1 MPIRVSGRNG
11 RLFLRALATVV
22 LSGAATIA
30 SAQTTVTLNQATDKK
45 VVHATLRGGS
55 FADKN
60 QSSVLATRASD
71 NADYKR
77 RALLKF
83 DTQHTI
89 PAGSAVSSA
98 LLTVTVKT
106 GSDDA
111 SRSIGAYQVTT
122 SWTEGEVTWNLRRK
136 KTKWNAAGGD
146 LGSKIDEAVVSNK
159 AGTKVTFDVT
169 PLVKEAVAGRL
180 GSSRYTRLAL
190 VDLEGATAESYR
202 EFYLP
207 TDVTAAN
214 RPTLKVTYG
223 SAPSS
228 PAPAPKPKPKPKPD
242 PDPAPSPT
250 GGTTLRVLHWNTH
263 HNGVGTDGK
272 LDTARLIK
280 KVASFNADIISLQ
293 EVERFSGWGNIDAPV
308 VIANLLK
315 SYTGQ
320 TWHYHFATLSGGSNG
335 IGDLILS
342 RFQIDANDTQL
353 LSGSRSANGVTI
365 NVNGRT
371 INFIST
377 HLHPDS
383 GSYRTTEVGEL
394 KKWASTFAEQRII
407 AGDFNAQSTDAA
419 SVAMKQSYY
428 DSWAEA
434 QADGTATSFPG
445 NTGQTRNSRI
455 DYIYYS
461 RGAGALTLKSSQ
473 VFDVRDAKGKMPSD
487 HRPLMSIFTVK

>member
-1 MPIRVSGRNG
+1 M
-11 RLFLRALATVV
+11 
-22 LSGAATIA
+22 A

-45 VVHATLRGGS
+45 VVHATLRGGN
-55 FADKN
+55 FANKN
-60 QSSVLATRASD
+60 ESSVLATRASD

-89 PAGSAVSSA
+89 PAGSTVSSA

-122 SWTEGEVTWNLRRK
+122 SWTEGEVTWNQRRK
-136 KTKWNAAGGD
+136 KTKWNTAGGD
-146 LGSKIDEAVVSNK
+146 LGSRLDDAVVSNK

-190 VDLEGATAESYR
+190 VDLEGSTAESYR

-223 SAPSS
+223 SASSS
-228 PAPAPKPKPKPKPD
+228 PAPKPAPGPAS
-242 PDPAPSPT
+242 PAPSPT

-315 SYTGQ
+315 AYTGR
-320 TWHYHFATLSGGSNG
+320 TWYYHFATLSGGSNG

-371 INFIST
+371 INFMST

-383 GSYRTTEVGEL
+383 ASYRTTEVGEL
-394 KKWASTFAEQRII
+394 KKWASTFPEQRII

-419 SVAMKQSYY
+419 STAMKQNYR

-434 QADGTATSFPG
+434 QAAGKATSFPG

-455 DYIYYS
+455 DYIYFS
-461 RGAGALTLKSSQ
+461 RGASYLSLQSSWL
-473 VFDVRDAKGKMPSD
+473 FDVRDGKGVMPSD
-487 HRPLMSIFTVK
+487 HRPMMSIFTVK